1 MRRYDYRSQP
11 WILSNI
17 IDTETSRVPEH
28 LLEFYVFER
37 AGIRIGVIGLVEK

>member
-1 MRRYDYRSQP
+1 MLTPHKP

-17 IDTETSRVPEH
+17 IDTETSRIPEH
-28 LLEFYVFER
+28 LNEFCVFER